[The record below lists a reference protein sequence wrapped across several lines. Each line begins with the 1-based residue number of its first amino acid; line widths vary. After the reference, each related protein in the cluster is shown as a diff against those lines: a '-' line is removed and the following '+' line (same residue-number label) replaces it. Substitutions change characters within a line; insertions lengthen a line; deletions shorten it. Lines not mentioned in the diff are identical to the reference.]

1 VRPLLAL
8 DLALGPGLE
17 EAIRQRVLAEEAF
30 CVLDQRLSPRRLQ
43 ETLELLGATAVID
56 VNGRHARVSGRDVDD
71 DIGLVMLTSGSSASP
86 KAVQLTWN
94 ALRASAEMT
103 QAALRHDRARS
114 GFPACPRATSAASPC
129 CCAPS

>member
-1 VRPLLAL
+1 MRPLLAL

-86 KAVQLTWN
+86 KAVLSLPLNHVT
-94 ALRASAEMT
+94 RAH
-103 QAALRHDRARS
+103 RGHVGRCWR
-114 GFPACPRATSAASPC
+114 RPC
-129 CCAPS
+129 EKCTRWRFTRVPDCFSLE